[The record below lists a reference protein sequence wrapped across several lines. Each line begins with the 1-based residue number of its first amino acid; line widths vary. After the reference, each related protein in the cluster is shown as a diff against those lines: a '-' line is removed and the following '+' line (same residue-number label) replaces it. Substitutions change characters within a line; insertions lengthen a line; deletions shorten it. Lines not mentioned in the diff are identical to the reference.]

1 MRYEIFRKTFITKK
15 IVEINDVYL
24 LFPDFDSR
32 RLCEWQEKGY
42 ITKIINGFYIFNDV
56 VIDEYILME
65 IANTIYSHSYISF
78 ETALSHYGLIPEAVY
93 RITSATTRKT
103 KVFNTLQG
111 SFGYRSISKN
121 LFWGYTIDPENGFI
135 IATPE
140 KAILDYLY
148 LRKQFNENDLS
159 EWRLNIDEYKNILN
173 EETIEKYLR
182 LFNNK
187 TLTKKYAVLKEFI
200 NA

>member
-1 MRYEIFRKTFITKK
+1 MRYEIFRKTFIAKK

-56 VIDEYILME
+56 VIDEYFLIR
-65 IANTIYSHSYISF
+65 IANTIYSPSYLSF

-93 RITSATTRKT
+93 QITSATTRKT
-103 KVFNTLQG
+103 KIFNTLQG

>member
-1 MRYEIFRKTFITKK
+1 MRYEIFRKTFIIKK

-56 VIDEYILME
+56 VINEYILMR
-65 IANTIYSHSYISF
+65 IANTIYSPSYLSF

-159 EWRLNIDEYKNILN
+159 EWRLNIDEYKNIVN

-182 LFNNK
+182 IFNNK

>member
-1 MRYEIFRKTFITKK
+1 MKYEIFRKNLIAKK
-15 IVEINDVYL
+15 IIETSDIYL

-42 ITKIINGFYIFNDV
+42 ITKIINGFYLFTDV
-56 VIDEYILME
+56 EIDESVLMR
-65 IANTIYSHSYISF
+65 IANVIYSHSYISF
-78 ETALSHYGLIPEAVY
+78 ETALSYYGLIPEAVY
-93 RITSATTRKT
+93 QITSATTRKT

-121 LFWGYTIDPENGFI
+121 LFWGYTVNPENGFI

-148 LRKQFNENDLS
+148 LRKQFNENDLF
-159 EWRLNIDEYKNILN
+159 EWRLNVDEYKKIVNGQ
-173 EETIEKYLR
+173 TVEKYLR
-182 LFNNK
+182 IFNNK
-187 TLTKKYAVLKEFI
+187 TLTRKYAILKEFI

>member
-1 MRYEIFRKTFITKK
+1 MKYEIFRKNLIAKK
-15 IVEINDVYL
+15 IIETSDIYL

-42 ITKIINGFYIFNDV
+42 IAKIINGFYVFTDV
-56 VIDEYILME
+56 EINELILMR
-65 IANTIYSHSYISF
+65 IANVIYSHSYISF
-78 ETALSHYGLIPEAVY
+78 ETALSYYGLIPEAVY
-93 RITSATTRKT
+93 QTTSATTRKT

-121 LFWGYTIDPENGFI
+121 LFWGYTINPENGFI

-148 LRKQFNENDLS
+148 LRKQFNENDLF
-159 EWRLNIDEYKNILN
+159 EWRLNVDEYKKIVN

-182 LFNNK
+182 IFNNK
-187 TLTKKYAVLKEFI
+187 TLTRKYAILKEFI